1 MIHDNKAIILRW
13 FEEVWNQG
21 NEAAIDELLA
31 PHAVAHGLDH
41 AESVGKTGP
50 EAFKPFYRMFRG
62 AFPDI
67 YIHVDD
73 IIEEG
78 DWLAVRFTVSGT
90 HTGDGLGVAATGR
103 SMKSVGILMAHLQ
116 GGQFIEGYNV
126 IDLLSLFRQ
135 IGALPRG

>member
-1 MIHDNKAIILRW
+1 MTHENKAIVLRW

-21 NEAAIDELLA
+21 KESTIDELLA
-31 PHAVAHGLDH
+31 PQAVAHGLDH
-41 AESVGKTGP
+41 PDSIGKTGP
-50 EAFKPFYRMFRG
+50 EAFKPFCRMFRG

-67 YIHVDD
+67 HIDVDH

-78 DWLAVRFTVSGT
+78 NWLAVRFTVSGT
-90 HTGDGLGVAATGR
+90 HTGDSLGIAATGR
-103 SMKSVGILMAHLQ
+103 SAKAVGVLMAHLQ

-126 IDLLSLFRQ
+126 VDMLSLFRQ